1 MAGTH
6 PVAVDFAAA
15 TIMGFSWEKLPLLRH
30 AFQMKQLNFTS
41 FSAEEIEIVSNRPAW
56 NKPLIAINA
65 DDLFQFRPHFG
76 WRGAIE
82 RDKALAVSHA

>member
-1 MAGTH
+1 MRR
-6 PVAVDFAAA
+6 AAA
-15 TIMGFSWEKLPLLRH
+15 KARDPGELYLLI
-30 AFQMKQLNFTS
+30 
-41 FSAEEIEIVSNRPAW
+41 AEEIEIVSNRPGW